1 MVHRGGAGAEALRSG
16 LVRLYALSVRRWW
29 VMIPAVL
36 ALILT
41 TWLIGASPVPVPSL
55 LGGGGMAQIKHFVPV
70 IMSVAIMYCLDRRLL
85 EAELTAVVPV
95 RRLDRAATAAGA
107 VLLLGATP
115 AVGLDVARNT
125 LLILALALVVR
136 RIANE
141 ATAVAAGLLY
151 IIANVMLGQPP
162 DPLGY
167 RVGSW
172 WALPLYPAGSIPALV
187 SVVVLFAAAIAWGLA
202 PRARTL

>member
-1 MVHRGGAGAEALRSG
+1 MN
-16 LVRLYALSVRRWW
+16 LYAMSVRRWW
-29 VMIPAVL
+29 VLVPAVL
-36 ALILT
+36 ALMML
-41 TWLIGASPVPVPSL
+41 TWLIGASPVPVPSM
-55 LGGGGMAQIKHFVPV
+55 LGGGGLAQIKHFVPV
-70 IMSVAIMYCLDRRLL
+70 IVSVAVMYCLDRRMT

-95 RRLDRAATAAGA
+95 GSLDRAAVSAGA
-107 VLLLGATP
+107 VLILATTP

-136 RIANE
+136 RLANE

-162 DPLGY
+162 DPLGH
-167 RVGSW
+167 RLGSW

-187 SVVVLFAAAIAWGLA
+187 VVAVLFAVALAWGLA
-202 PRARTL
+202 PRTRTR

>member
-1 MVHRGGAGAEALRSG
+1 MVHRGGAGTEILRSG
-16 LVRLYALSVRRWW
+16 LVKLYALSVRRWW
-29 VMIPAVL
+29 VMVPAVL

-70 IMSVAIMYCLDRRLL
+70 IASVAVMYCLDRRLL

-95 RRLDRAATAAGA
+95 RRLDRAAVSAAA
-107 VLLLGATP
+107 VLLLAATP

-125 LLILALALVVR
+125 LLILALALAVR

-162 DPLGY
+162 DPLGH
-167 RVGSW
+167 RIGSW
-172 WALPLYPAGSIPALV
+172 WALPLYPADSIPALV
-187 SVVVLFAAAIAWGLA
+187 IVVVLFAGTLTWGLA
-202 PRARTL
+202 PRARPR

>member
-1 MVHRGGAGAEALRSG
+1 MK
-16 LVRLYALSVRRWW
+16 LYALSVRRWW
-29 VMIPAVL
+29 VLAPAVL
-36 ALILT
+36 ALIVT

-70 IMSVAIMYCLDRRLL
+70 IMSVAVMYCLDRRLP

-95 RRLDRAATAAGA
+95 RRLDRAAVSAGA
-107 VLLLGATP
+107 ALLLAASP

-125 LLILALALVVR
+125 LLVLALALVVR

-162 DPLGY
+162 DPLGH
-167 RVGSW
+167 RIGSW
-172 WALPLYPAGSIPALV
+172 WALPLYPADSIPALAI
-187 SVVVLFAAAIAWGLA
+187 VVALFAAATAWGLA
-202 PRARTL
+202 PRARPR

>member
-1 MVHRGGAGAEALRSG
+1 MK
-16 LVRLYALSVRRWW
+16 LYALSVRRWW
-29 VMIPAVL
+29 IMVPAVL
-36 ALILT
+36 ALMLF

-70 IMSVAIMYCLDRRLL
+70 IVSVAAMYCLDRRLL

-95 RRLDRAATAAGA
+95 RRLDRAAVSAGA
-107 VLLLGATP
+107 VLLLTATP

-162 DPLGY
+162 DPLGH
-167 RVGSW
+167 RIGSW
-172 WALPLYPAGSIPALV
+172 WALPLYPAGSIPALMI
-187 SVVVLFAAAIAWGLA
+187 VLVMFAGALAWGLA
-202 PRARTL
+202 PRPRTR

>member
-1 MVHRGGAGAEALRSG
+1 MK
-16 LVRLYALSVRRWW
+16 LYVLSVRRWW
-29 VMIPAVL
+29 VMVPAVL
-36 ALILT
+36 ALILS
-41 TWLIGASPVPVPSL
+41 TWLIGTSTVPVPSL
-55 LGGGGMAQIKHFVPV
+55 LGGGGMAQVKHFVPV
-70 IMSVAIMYCLDRRLL
+70 IMSVAVMYCLDRRLQ

-95 RRLDRAATAAGA
+95 RRLDRAAASAGA
-107 VLLLGATP
+107 VLLLAATP
-115 AVGLDVARNT
+115 VVGLDVARNT

-162 DPLGY
+162 DPLGH

-172 WALPLYPAGSIPALV
+172 WALPLYPADNLAALV
-187 SVVVLFAAAIAWGLA
+187 IVVVLFAAAITWGLA
-202 PRARTL
+202 PRARAL

>member
-1 MVHRGGAGAEALRSG
+1 M
-16 LVRLYALSVRRWW
+16 RLYALSVRRWW

-107 VLLLGATP
+107 VLLLAATP

-167 RVGSW
+167 RIGSW
-172 WALPLYPAGSIPALV
+172 WALPLYPAGSIPALGI
-187 SVVVLFAAAIAWGLA
+187 VVVLFAAAIAWGLA

>member
-1 MVHRGGAGAEALRSG
+1 MK
-16 LVRLYALSVRRWW
+16 LYVLSVRRWW
-29 VMIPAVL
+29 VMVPAVL
-36 ALILT
+36 ALILS

-55 LGGGGMAQIKHFVPV
+55 LGGGGMAQVKHFVPV
-70 IMSVAIMYCLDRRLL
+70 IMSVAVMYCLDRRLQ

-95 RRLDRAATAAGA
+95 RRLDRAAASAGA
-107 VLLLGATP
+107 VLLLAATP
-115 AVGLDVARNT
+115 VVGLDVARNT

-136 RIANE
+136 RTANE

-167 RVGSW
+167 RIGSW
-172 WALPLYPAGSIPALV
+172 WALPLYPADNMPALV
-187 SVVVLFAAAIAWGLA
+187 IVVVLFAAAITWGLA
-202 PRARTL
+202 PRARAL

>member
-1 MVHRGGAGAEALRSG
+1 
-16 LVRLYALSVRRWW
+16 
-29 VMIPAVL
+29 
-36 ALILT
+36 
-41 TWLIGASPVPVPSL
+41 
-55 LGGGGMAQIKHFVPV
+55 MAQIKHFVPV
-70 IMSVAIMYCLDRRLL
+70 IVSVAVMYCLDRRLL

-95 RRLDRAATAAGA
+95 RRLDRAAVSAGA
-107 VLLLGATP
+107 ALLLAATP

-125 LLILALALVVR
+125 LLVLALALVVHR
-136 RIANE
+136 VANE

-167 RVGSW
+167 RIGSW

-187 SVVVLFAAAIAWGLA
+187 LVVALFACALAWGLA
-202 PRARTL
+202 PRARTR

>member
-1 MVHRGGAGAEALRSG
+1 MVHRGGAGAETLWSG
-16 LVRLYALSVRRWW
+16 LVNLYAMSVRRWW
-29 VMIPAVL
+29 VLVPAVL
-36 ALILT
+36 ALMML
-41 TWLIGASPVPVPSL
+41 TWLIGASPVPVPSM
-55 LGGGGMAQIKHFVPV
+55 LGGGGLAQIKHFVPV
-70 IMSVAIMYCLDRRLL
+70 IVSVAVMYCLDRRMT

-95 RRLDRAATAAGA
+95 GSLDRAAVSAGA
-107 VLLLGATP
+107 VLILATTP

-136 RIANE
+136 RLANE

-162 DPLGY
+162 DPLGH
-167 RVGSW
+167 RLGSW

-187 SVVVLFAAAIAWGLA
+187 VVAVLFAVALAWGLA
-202 PRARTL
+202 PRTRTR

>member
-1 MVHRGGAGAEALRSG
+1 MK
-16 LVRLYALSVRRWW
+16 LYTLSVRRWW
-29 VMIPAVL
+29 VMVPAVL
-36 ALILT
+36 ALMLV
-41 TWLIGASPVPVPSL
+41 TWLIGASQVPVPSL
-55 LGGGGMAQIKHFVPV
+55 LGGAGMAQIKHFVPV
-70 IMSVAIMYCLDRRLL
+70 IVSVAVMYCLDRRLP

-95 RRLDRAATAAGA
+95 RRIDRAAVSAGA
-107 VLLLGATP
+107 VLLLAAAP

-167 RVGSW
+167 RIGSW
-172 WALPLYPAGSIPALV
+172 WALPLYPAGSIPALAFV
-187 SVVVLFAAAIAWGLA
+187 GSLFAGALAWGLA
-202 PRARTL
+202 PHARTR

>member
-1 MVHRGGAGAEALRSG
+1 MVHRGCAGAETLWSR
-16 LVRLYALSVRRWW
+16 LVKLYALPVRRWW
-29 VMIPAVL
+29 VLVPAVL
-36 ALILT
+36 VLILT
-41 TWLIGASPVPVPSL
+41 TWLIGASSVPVPSL

-70 IMSVAIMYCLDRRLL
+70 IMSVAVMYCLDRRLL

-95 RRLDRAATAAGA
+95 RRLDRVAASAGA
-107 VLLLGATP
+107 VLLLAATP

-151 IIANVMLGQPP
+151 IIGNVMLGQPP

-167 RVGSW
+167 RIGSW
-172 WALPLYPAGSIPALV
+172 WALPLYPAGNIPALV
-187 SVVVLFAAAIAWGLA
+187 IVVVLFAAALAWGLA
-202 PRARTL
+202 PRTRTR

>member
-1 MVHRGGAGAEALRSG
+1 M
-16 LVRLYALSVRRWW
+16 RLYALSVRRWW